1 MTDPTR
7 VMDPTLTDLFI
18 DGRCYRVDPEVLAH
32 FKFMHQQLSN
42 MATYAEKQ
50 ARVSEELKARLGVV
64 RETAP

>member
-1 MTDPTR
+1 
-7 VMDPTLTDLFI
+7 MDPTLTDLFI

-32 FKFMHQQLSN
+32 FKFMHQQLSS

-50 ARVSEELKARLGVV
+50 ARVSEELKARLGGV